1 MGDDGNPTTHEDG
14 WNNLAAKNLNS
25 LLIFIKAVA
34 GAG

>member
-25 LLIFIKAVA
+25 VLIFIKPVA

>member
-1 MGDDGNPTTHEDG
+1 MGYDGNPAPDEDG

-25 LLIFIKAVA
+25 LLIFIKTVA